1 MSMRPKGFSRMYQA
15 AQTDLLTADWNI
27 SITSANAENL
37 VSAIAI
43 RARMR
48 QLERDEAYFRRM
60 LRLYQNNVVGHRGFR
75 LKKVTGIDGAY
86 DRDISKKVRAAWH
99 EYLLPENCTTYGN
112 MSGVQV
118 QRLGVRCFKRDGV
131 ILFREHI
138 GPQFPFG
145 YALEP
150 IEVDRLDHWWN
161 RPAVGTANQIQFG
174 IEMDRLKKPLAM
186 WILTRHPGDVF
197 AWRTGPEYR
206 ERVPAGEVIMW
217 HDFDRA
223 EQIIGMPDLCAVAC
237 RMNMLS
243 KYEESEA
250 VASRAAAAKGGWFK
264 RMGTEA
270 KYEGPETPG
279 GDKIMD
285 ATPGEW
291 EELPIGMEP
300 VERNP
305 THPNDAYPDFIKG
318 QLRGA
323 SAGAGL
329 SYNAVANDLEGVN
342 YSSIRA
348 GLLEDRE
355 QFKYDQELGISS
367 LMNRWYEGWM
377 PMAVLSGRLELTV
390 KEMDRARRAHWQ
402 PRRWDWVDPVKD
414 VTGKV
419 MEMEAHITPLRRIIS
434 EDEDGGDIEEI
445 LAEMQE
451 DMEMAEEYGIDISGQ
466 VSTPKIPP
474 GEPGED
480 APAQNGNGKGKKS
493 NGHVDVGAALRTME
507 KYARFAANDPE

>member
-1 MSMRPKGFSRMYQA
+1 MYQA

-37 VSAIAI
+37 VSAIAL
-43 RARMR
+43 RSRLR
-48 QLERDEAYFRRM
+48 QLDRDESYVRRM

-75 LKKVTGIDGAY
+75 LKKVTGIDGTY
-86 DRDISKKVRAAWH
+86 DREISKKVRLAWH
-99 EYLLPENCTTYGN
+99 EYLRPENCTTCGN
-112 MSGVQV
+112 MSGVQL
-118 QRLGVRCFKRDGV
+118 QRLAVRCFKRDGAIV
-131 ILFREHI
+131 FREHI
-138 GPQFPFG
+138 GPQFNFG
-145 YALEP
+145 FALEP
-150 IEVDRLDHWWN
+150 IEIDRLDHWWN

-197 AWRTGPEYR
+197 AWRSGPQYR
-206 ERVPAGEVIMW
+206 ERVPADEVILL

-250 VASRAAAAKGGWFK
+250 VASRASAAKGGWFE
-264 RMGTEA
+264 RAGTEGQ
-270 KYEGPETPG
+270 YVGPKDEQG
-279 GDKIMD
+279 NSIMD
-285 ATPGEW
+285 ASPNEW
-291 EELPIGMEP
+291 ETLPVGWKA
-300 VERNP
+300 VERDP
-305 THPNDAYPDFIKG
+305 THPNDAYQDFIKG

-355 QFKYDQELGISS
+355 QFKYDQELAISS
-367 LMNRWYEGWM
+367 LMHKWFEAWL
-377 PMAVLSGRLELTV
+377 PMAVLSGRLDLTV
-390 KEMDRARRAHWQ
+390 RQMELARRAHWQ

-414 VTGKV
+414 VTGKL
-419 MEMEAHITPLRRIIS
+419 MEVEGHITPLRRIIS

-445 LAEMQE
+445 LTEISE
-451 DMEMAEEYGIDISGQ
+451 DIEMAKELGIDL
-466 VSTPKIPP
+466 TPATKPEVP
-474 GEPGED
+474 AGEPGGDEP
-480 APAQNGNGKGKKS
+480 PANGKKKA
-493 NGHVDVGAALRTME
+493 NGHIDMGGVMRLMERYAAFR
-507 KYARFAANDPE
+507 ANDPE

>member
-1 MSMRPKGFSRMYQA
+1 
-15 AQTDLLTADWNI
+15 
-27 SITSANAENL
+27 
-37 VSAIAI
+37 
-43 RARMR
+43 
-48 QLERDEAYFRRM
+48 
-60 LRLYQNNVVGHRGFR
+60 
-75 LKKVTGIDGAY
+75 
-86 DRDISKKVRAAWH
+86 
-99 EYLLPENCTTYGN
+99 
-112 MSGVQV
+112 
-118 QRLGVRCFKRDGV
+118 
-131 ILFREHI
+131 
-138 GPQFPFG
+138 
-145 YALEP
+145 
-150 IEVDRLDHWWN
+150 
-161 RPAVGTANQIQFG
+161 
-174 IEMDRLKKPLAM
+174 
-186 WILTRHPGDVF
+186 
-197 AWRTGPEYR
+197 
-206 ERVPAGEVIMW
+206 
-217 HDFDRA
+217 
-223 EQIIGMPDLCAVAC
+223 
-237 RMNMLS
+237 
-243 KYEESEA
+243 
-250 VASRAAAAKGGWFK
+250 
-264 RMGTEA
+264 
-270 KYEGPETPG
+270 
-279 GDKIMD
+279 
-285 ATPGEW
+285 
-291 EELPIGMEP
+291 MEP